1 MPPLPRFPVYVISK
15 GRFDPALALT
25 VRFLREDGIPFRLVI
40 EPTESDPY
48 AKIVDSETLLFLPF
62 SDLGQGSIPARNFV
76 WEHALET
83 GAERHWI
90 LDDNIASVERFYAGR
105 RERCN
110 AGAAFAA
117 VEDFV
122 GRYENV
128 AIAGLNYHMFGIPGS
143 LKKPFHLNAHV
154 YSFMLIDNA
163 LPQRWR
169 GRYNEDTDLCL
180 QVLAAGL
187 CTVLVNA
194 FLAYKNPTLTNRGG
208 NTDEL
213 YAGDG
218 RLEMAR
224 SLERR
229 WPGVVKVRRRYGRPQ
244 HVVDWRKFDTPLKL
258 KPEIDLAAIEPNE
271 YGLVLR

>member
-1 MPPLPRFPVYVISK
+1 MRKRPRHPVYVISK
-15 GRFDPALALT
+15 GRYDPALALT
-25 VRFLREDGIPFRLVI
+25 VRFLLEDEIPFRLVI
-40 EPTESDPY
+40 EPTERDEY
-48 AKIVDSETLLFLPF
+48 AQLVDSETILVLPF
-62 SDLGQGSIPARNFV
+62 ADLGLGSIPARNFA
-76 WEHALET
+76 WEHAIET

-90 LDDNIASVERFYAGR
+90 LDDNIASVERFHGGR
-105 RERCN
+105 RERCPS
-110 AGAAFAA
+110 GPVFAC

-122 GRYENV
+122 DRYENV
-128 AIAGLNYHMFGIPGS
+128 AITGLNYHMFGIPGS

-163 LPQRWR
+163 LEQRWR

-187 CTVLVNA
+187 CTILVNA
-194 FLAYKNPTLTNRGG
+194 FLAYKKPTMTGKGG

-244 HVVDWRKFDTPLKL
+244 HVVDWKKFDTPLIR
-258 KPEIDLAAIEPNE
+258 KPDVDLSKIEPNE